1 MAIPVK
7 FQQFKSAG
15 IYRIVYDKS
24 TVLGTE
30 AELLRLV
37 VGYSPKGPFNTPVYI
52 KSVSEFKTIFGD
64 VSKSLEKRGC
74 FFHRTCIHA
83 LSSGPILCLNLKK
96 FSNGDGPGSKEN
108 VMQLTTDPEQPF
120 HTITRSVPSL
130 YDTTRFWTLEPENLN
145 DVNSKNSVDGDTASY
160 LNIAAID
167 SIETSNSVFI
177 RKAANS
183 KVKEYNISVS
193 DWYKSYGEPIPDY
206 LTGYENALISD
217 FFTEVYVF
225 NGKFSVDQINAS
237 KSLQK
242 YFSNTTYTA
251 SAIKYVYAAEETDT
265 EDNNNYL
272 KYYKNIKIYDKKQ
285 ETTPSDTVY
294 VGSVSD
300 SSLTSSYM
308 TIAEGYRTYN
318 GPLFKP
324 EELTP
329 IQWVSDSDV
338 TNTNPEDGGTAV
350 TQSTNDD
357 KTTYYSNYEVKYNSS
372 SHKFVLESNADKE
385 VTPCKAL
392 DSNGVVYN
400 KSQIYTATSGNS
412 QPKFYSTKSV
422 YLPNGTEQ
430 VLTDIDKNTYP
441 IWAEVGDPIYGV
453 VTSDNITKE
462 GTPIVL
468 ETVTNAF
475 GDELDALDALYND
488 SASGAL
494 AHYIGTILPNFIDN
508 NSGYK
513 SIDIL
518 FNVDS
523 DIHHMMMSLDD
534 NLLDTEDAIAE
545 YIMEINLVNNEK
557 EFKTPVL
564 QNGIDNRTPYFLR
577 GYVYENAKPASN
589 SIKDK
594 LKWQT
599 DILNVLSTEKGLRT
613 ALLSPAE
620 IEYRYI
626 VDSFETYWA
635 YNTELKSHL
644 SLLAMEKELCFAICN
659 FPSISTYAKQD
670 AAMFTTNKVI
680 SVQKIVNNTLLPSEP
695 NGASF
700 CAFYTPLKFSDGYVD
715 TIVPSAGLVSN
726 LFIDKYNGRAA
737 YSIIAGPNY
746 GAIRYNQLVGPDYH
760 YSQEELHIIE
770 PFGVNCMV
778 YRPTF
783 GTFINANQ
791 TAKQT
796 PKSALSSIN
805 VRELVIYLQDEIGK
819 ILQSYQWEFNNPT
832 TREAIKAKADI
843 ICETAK
849 RDGGIQKY
857 LNVMDES
864 NNDADIIDNE
874 MCVLST
880 SIEPGRGA
888 GKMIHELTIY
898 RTGGMSS
905 MITEE

>member
-83 LSSGPILCLNLKK
+83 LSTGPILCLNLKK
-96 FSNGDGPGSKEN
+96 FSNGDGLGSKEN
-108 VMQLTTDPEQPF
+108 VMQLTTDHELGF
-120 HTITRSVPSL
+120 KTLLRSVPSL

-145 DVNSKNSVDGDTASY
+145 DINGTSKVDADTASY

-177 RKAANS
+177 RKANNS

-206 LTGYENALISD
+206 LTGFENALISD

-225 NGKFSVDQINAS
+225 NGKFTVDQINAS

-242 YFSNTTYTA
+242 YFSNTVYNKDDIRYIYATEEKDADGNLMHYTN
-251 SAIKYVYAAEETDT
+251 V
-265 EDNNNYL
+265 
-272 KYYKNIKIYDKKQ
+272 KIYTEKQ
-285 ETTPSDTVY
+285 SNLDEGVVY
-294 VGSVSD
+294 VGSVSNN
-300 SSLTSSYM
+300 SLNSDD
-308 TIAEGYRTYN
+308 RTGDTYT

-324 EELTP
+324 EELTVT
-329 IQWVSDSDV
+329 QWVYKPEVTSDD
-338 TNTNPEDGGTAV
+338 TGDEGTTAS
-350 TQSTNDD
+350 QSTDDSSPVYYSYQLTFND
-357 KTTYYSNYEVKYNSS
+357 KTGGYYVDDDENKV
-372 SHKFVLESNADKE
+372 
-385 VTPCKAL
+385 VTPSKAI
-392 DSNGVVYN
+392 DNNGIVYN
-400 KSQIYTATSGNS
+400 EAQIYTATGAINSGVYD
-412 QPKFYSTKSV
+412 QPVYYSTKSM
-422 YLPNGTEQ
+422 YLENGTVQ
-430 VLTDIDKNTYP
+430 NSPDDYVYP
-441 IWAEVGDPIYGV
+441 IWAEVGDPVYGV
-453 VTSDNITKE
+453 KGTANE

-589 SIKDK
+589 SIEDK

-626 VDSFETYWA
+626 VDSFETYWK
-635 YNTELKSHL
+635 YNTELKSQL

-659 FPSISTYAKQD
+659 FPSISTYAKQGEN
-670 AAMFTTNKVI
+670 FTTNKVI